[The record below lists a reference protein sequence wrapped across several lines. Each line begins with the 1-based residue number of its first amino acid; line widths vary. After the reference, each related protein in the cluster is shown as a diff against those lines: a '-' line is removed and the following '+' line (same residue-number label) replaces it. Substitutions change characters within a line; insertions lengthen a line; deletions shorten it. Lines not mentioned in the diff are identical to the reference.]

1 MSDRLSK
8 LLSSFDSHI
17 SIPWP
22 VAVSADERTIF
33 VVYNKE
39 DELKLRARIGE
50 FEASATQSGHLWLQ
64 LDLTHSFEEWMAD
77 QEYKEGYFEDPEYLA
92 GLYEDFSDELIEKL
106 SNRINENQDDNGVV
120 ALLGCGA
127 LFGFAS
133 VSGLVEEVAKQVK
146 GRLVVFFPGEYQNN
160 NFKLLDAKDG
170 WGYHATAIT
179 AMS

>member
-1 MSDRLSK
+1 MTDRLSK
-8 LLSSFDSHI
+8 LLNSFDSHI
-17 SIPWP
+17 GIPWP
-22 VAVSADERTIF
+22 NAVSPDERTIF
-33 VVYNKE
+33 VIYNKE

-50 FEASATQSGHLWLQ
+50 FEASAEQSGHPWLQ
-64 LDLTHSFEEWMAD
+64 LDLTLSFEEWMAEQD
-77 QEYKEGYFEDPEYLA
+77 YKETYFEDPEYLT
-92 GLYEDFSDELIEKL
+92 GIYEDFSDELVEKL
-106 SNRINENQDDNGVV
+106 VAEISINQTDDSVV

-133 VSGLVEEVAKQVK
+133 VSGVVESVAKHVK

>member
-8 LLSSFDSHI
+8 LLQSFDSHI

-22 VAVSADERTIF
+22 QAVSPDERTIF

-50 FEASATQSGHLWLQ
+50 FEASATQSGHPWLQ
-64 LDLTHSFEEWMAD
+64 LDLTHSFENWMVEQD
-77 QEYKEGYFEDPEYLA
+77 YKETYFEDPEFLK
-92 GLYEDFSDELIEKL
+92 GLYEDFSDELIENLK
-106 SNRINENQDDNGVV
+106 SQFIQQQNESGVV
-120 ALLGCGA
+120 ALLGCGS

-133 VSGLVEEVAKQVK
+133 VSGLVEEIAKEVK
-146 GRLVVFFPGEYQNN
+146 GRLVVFFPGEHQNN
-160 NFKLLDAKDG
+160 NYKLLDAKDG

>member
-8 LLSSFDSHI
+8 LLNSFDSHI

-39 DELKLRARIGE
+39 DELKLRSRIGE
-50 FEASATQSGHLWLQ
+50 FEASTIKSGHPWLE
-64 LDLTHSFEEWMAD
+64 LDLTHSFEKWMAD
-77 QEYKEGYFEDPEYLA
+77 QEYKEGYFADPEYLA
-92 GLYEDFSDELIEKL
+92 SLYEDFSDELIESL
-106 SNRINENQDDNGVV
+106 SERINENQNEDGVV

-133 VSGLVEEVAKQVK
+133 VSGLVEKVAKQVK
-146 GRLVVFFPGEYQNN
+146 GRLVVFFPGEYQKN

>member
-8 LLSSFDSHI
+8 LLQSFDSHI

-22 VAVSADERTIF
+22 KAVSADERTIF

-50 FEASATQSGHLWLQ
+50 FEASATQSGHPWLQ
-64 LDLTHSFEEWMAD
+64 LDLTHSFEHWMEEQD
-77 QEYKEGYFEDPEYLA
+77 YKEGYFEDPEYLA
-92 GLYEDFSDELIEKL
+92 TIYEDFSDELIGKL
-106 SNRINENQDDNGVV
+106 KVQINESQDKNGVV
-120 ALLGCGA
+120 SLLGCGT

-133 VSGLVEEVAKQVK
+133 VSGLVENVAKHVN

>member
-8 LLSSFDSHI
+8 LLQSFESHI

-22 VAVSADERTIF
+22 NAVSPDERTIF

-39 DELKLRARIGE
+39 DELKLRARVVE
-50 FEASATQSGHLWLQ
+50 FEASATQSNHPWLQ
-64 LDLTHSFEEWMAD
+64 LDITNSFENWMAEQD
-77 QEYKEGYFEDPEYLA
+77 YKETYFEDPEYLV
-92 GLYEDFSDELIEKL
+92 GLYEDFIEELIIKLKSQFIEKQ
-106 SNRINENQDDNGVV
+106 NENTVV
-120 ALLGCGA
+120 ALLGCGT

-133 VSGLVEEVAKQVK
+133 VSGLVEQIAQEVK
-146 GRLVVFFPGEYQNN
+146 GRLIVFFPGEYQNN
-160 NFKLLDAKDG
+160 NFKLLDARDG

>member
-8 LLSSFDSHI
+8 LLKSFDSHI

-22 VAVSADERTIF
+22 KAVSPDERTIF

-50 FEASATQSGHLWLQ
+50 FENSATQSGHPWLQ
-64 LDLTHSFEEWMAD
+64 LDLTHSFEQWMAEQD
-77 QEYKEGYFEDPEYLA
+77 YKETYFEDPEYLK
-92 GLYEDFSDELIEKL
+92 GLYNDFTNELVAELKNQFVVKQDEI
-106 SNRINENQDDNGVV
+106 GVG

-133 VSGLVEEVAKQVK
+133 VSGLVEEIAKEVK
-146 GRLVVFFPGEYQNN
+146 GRLVVFFPGEHQNN
-160 NFKLLDAKDG
+160 NYKLLDAKDG

>member
-8 LLSSFDSHI
+8 LLKSFESHI

-22 VAVSADERTIF
+22 NAVSPDERTIF

-50 FEASATQSGHLWLQ
+50 FEATSTQSGHPWLE
-64 LDLTHSFEEWMAD
+64 LDLTHSFEKWMSKQD
-77 QEYKEGYFEDPEYLA
+77 YKETYFEDPQYLK
-92 GLYEDFSDELIEKL
+92 GLYEDFSDALIEDLKSQFL
-106 SNRINENQDDNGVV
+106 GKQDSNSVV

-133 VSGLVEEVAKQVK
+133 ISGLVEVIAKEVM
-146 GRLVVFFPGEYQNN
+146 GRLVVFFPGEHQNN
-160 NFKLLDAKDG
+160 NYKLLDAKDG
-170 WGYHATAIT
+170 WGYLATAIT

>member
-8 LLSSFDSHI
+8 LLQSFDSHI

-22 VAVSADERTIF
+22 QAVSADERTIF

-50 FEASATQSGHLWLQ
+50 FEASSTQSGHPWLP
-64 LDLTHSFEEWMAD
+64 LDLTHSFEHWMTEQD
-77 QEYKEGYFEDPEYLA
+77 YKETYFKAPEYLK
-92 GLYEDFSDELIEKL
+92 GLYEDFSDELIESLKAQF
-106 SNRINENQDDNGVV
+106 IEKQDENGVV

-133 VSGLVEEVAKQVK
+133 ISGLVEEIAKEIK
-146 GRLVVFFPGEYQNN
+146 GRLVVFFPGEHQNN
-160 NFKLLDAKDG
+160 NYKLLDAKDG

>member
-22 VAVSADERTIF
+22 QAVSPDERTIF

-50 FEASATQSGHLWLQ
+50 FENSAVQSGHPWLQ
-64 LDLTHSFEEWMAD
+64 LDLTHSFEQWMNSQD
-77 QEYKEGYFEDPEYLA
+77 YKETYFEDPEYLK
-92 GLYEDFSDELIEKL
+92 GLYGDFSEELVESLKQQFVEQQ
-106 SNRINENQDDNGVV
+106 SPNGVI

-127 LFGFAS
+127 LFGFTS
-133 VSGLVEEVAKQVK
+133 VSGLVENLAKEVQ
-146 GRLVVFFPGEYQNN
+146 GRLVVFFPGEHQNN
-160 NFKLLDAKDG
+160 NYKLLDAKDG

>member
-8 LLSSFDSHI
+8 LLQSFDSHI

-22 VAVSADERTIF
+22 QAVSPDERTIF

-50 FEASATQSGHLWLQ
+50 FEASATQSGHAWLQ
-64 LDLTHSFEEWMAD
+64 FDLTHSFENWMAEQD
-77 QEYKEGYFEDPEYLA
+77 YKETYFEDPEYLE
-92 GLYEDFSDELIEKL
+92 GLYEDLLEELIEKL
-106 SNRINENQDDNGVV
+106 KAQFVEQQDDNSVV
-120 ALLGCGA
+120 SLLGCGA

-133 VSGLVEEVAKQVK
+133 VSGLVEQVAKEVK
-146 GRLVVFFPGEYQNN
+146 GRLVVFFPGEHQNN
-160 NFKLLDAKDG
+160 NYKLLDAKDG

-179 AMS
+179 SMS

>member
-1 MSDRLSK
+1 MTDRLSK
-8 LLSSFDSHI
+8 LLKSFESHI

-22 VAVSADERTIF
+22 QAVSADERTIF

-50 FEASATQSGHLWLQ
+50 FENSATKSGHPWLQ
-64 LDLTHSFEEWMAD
+64 LDLTHSFENWMAEQD
-77 QEYKEGYFEDPEYLA
+77 YKETYFEDPEYLK
-92 GLYEDFSDELIEKL
+92 GLYGDFSDDLIETLKAKF
-106 SNRINENQDDNGVV
+106 INSQDSQGVV
-120 ALLGCGA
+120 ALLGCGS

-133 VSGLVEEVAKQVK
+133 MSGLVEEIAKEVK
-146 GRLVVFFPGEYQNN
+146 GRLVVFFPGEHQDNN
-160 NFKLLDAKDG
+160 YKLLDAKDG